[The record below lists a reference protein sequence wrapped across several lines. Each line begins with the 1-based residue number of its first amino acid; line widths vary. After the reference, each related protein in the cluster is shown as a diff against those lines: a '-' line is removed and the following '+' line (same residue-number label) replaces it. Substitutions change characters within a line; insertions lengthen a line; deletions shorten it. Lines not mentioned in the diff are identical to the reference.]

1 MGLIKEFREF
11 AVKGNM
17 MDMAVGIIIGGA
29 FGILVRSMVD
39 DLIMPIASIPG
50 KADFANYYIGL
61 TEKVRQANADTGVP
75 LPLDEAREL
84 GPVFAYGNFIT
95 VLLNFVIMA
104 FAVFLIVKAMN
115 TARRH
120 FEEEKKVEAAAP
132 PVPPAEVQL
141 LTEIRDELR
150 SKRVE

>member
-29 FGILVRSMVD
+29 FGILVRSVVD
-39 DLIMPIASIPG
+39 DLIMPIVSIPG
-50 KADFANYYIGL
+50 KADFSNYYIGL
-61 TEKVRQANADTGVP
+61 TQKVREANADLTVP
-75 LPLDEAREL
+75 LPLAEAREL

-95 VLLNFVIMA
+95 VALNFLIMA
-104 FAVFLIVKAMN
+104 FAVFLIVKLVN
-115 TARRH
+115 RARRQ

-132 PVPPAEVQL
+132 PVPPADVQL

-150 SKRVE
+150 ARRVD